1 MRCRATLKNR
11 LREQLMAFCPRP
23 TLPDRSSEVPVL
35 NPEILCL
42 FSAKQVKEIESL
54 SRPLRVLQNEV
65 LDMLAPAMTI
75 YEMAEEAME
84 RGESVDPMELREWTR
99 RLIRYI
105 GSISHRLT
113 LQRRIQVLG
122 TLNPR
127 LKMVSSKMA
136 SRCTDGKLFAE
147 DKVKLLK
154 EIVKRFPQLTV
165 SQNRLSARRYQLAAR
180 RPPSAA
186 TWQRRFPPGPHSRPR
201 HPAAHQS
208 PGLEGFP
215 ARNPAPASAPI
226 SPGPRAPGLL
236 GGQPLPGGVGGPRN
250 QDLQLPKRRP
260 TPGKRYQCSGDGCR
274 LACRSMKELLDH
286 MRVHY
291 RPTQSV
297 EGKAF
302 RCSAHG
308 CAESFPDMQALMGH
322 VKAHYKLNR
331 YFKCENCMSRFQTY
345 RSLFKHLH
353 SCTDSATS
361 SPSPAPAAE
370 KPVSVPPPGLE
381 GDPVGT
387 PPEEL
392 PKLQSSVRQNALL
405 PGPMEAAL
413 AADPLPASLRGAL
426 ESVPAL
432 AHSFPLLEQPL
443 FGPPSLARFSGPPP
457 PPVAGPFLPF
467 VHSTTYGLPQAAV
480 QSRLRPLLPAPGLP
494 VSNAVWKKSQ
504 GHSSN
509 SRIVWEHTRGR
520 YTCMQCPYSTASR
533 EEMTQHIDDHRKNP
547 SPPGRLEADAEQ
559 QVHLLFANTVEEVV
573 TSPLTKFTDD
583 SKMGSEGQVLRIRQD
598 LGRLWK

>member
-1 MRCRATLKNR
+1 MVQRRRRQEGMPGEERAWNSPKQRPGWEGSGSLSSQSQFDSDQGGVVWGVSRQSGLGQRGAGAESPQSSDRQQRPTGSQQDWSRPTFFSGGWNPGEGQAETESHGRGEQGSDFGREEGSPRRSPSPVEAATSAPAAQSLRWTPREQLVQYWMRCRATLKNR

-208 PGLEGFP
+208 P
-215 ARNPAPASAPI
+215 A
-226 SPGPRAPGLL
+226 
-236 GGQPLPGGVGGPRN
+236 GQR
-250 QDLQLPKRRP
+250 
-260 TPGKRYQCSGDGCR
+260 
-274 LACRSMKELLDH
+274 
-286 MRVHY
+286 
-291 RPTQSV
+291 
-297 EGKAF
+297 
-302 RCSAHG
+302 
-308 CAESFPDMQALMGH
+308 
-322 VKAHYKLNR
+322 
-331 YFKCENCMSRFQTY
+331 
-345 RSLFKHLH
+345 
-353 SCTDSATS
+353 
-361 SPSPAPAAE
+361 
-370 KPVSVPPPGLE
+370 
-381 GDPVGT
+381 
-387 PPEEL
+387 
-392 PKLQSSVRQNALL
+392 
-405 PGPMEAAL
+405 
-413 AADPLPASLRGAL
+413 
-426 ESVPAL
+426 
-432 AHSFPLLEQPL
+432 
-443 FGPPSLARFSGPPP
+443 
-457 PPVAGPFLPF
+457 
-467 VHSTTYGLPQAAV
+467 
-480 QSRLRPLLPAPGLP
+480 
-494 VSNAVWKKSQ
+494 
-504 GHSSN
+504 
-509 SRIVWEHTRGR
+509 
-520 YTCMQCPYSTASR
+520 
-533 EEMTQHIDDHRKNP
+533 
-547 SPPGRLEADAEQ
+547 
-559 QVHLLFANTVEEVV
+559 
-573 TSPLTKFTDD
+573 
-583 SKMGSEGQVLRIRQD
+583 GSENQQ
-598 LGRLWK
+598 

>member
-1 MRCRATLKNR
+1 KGWEEQNCGLSLLRVGVPSPPASGNRVLSGGSAPRAPLARRRVWALPVRT
-11 LREQLMAFCPRP
+11 REQPPFEPASP
-23 TLPDRSSEVPVL
+23 TP
-35 NPEILCL
+35 
-42 FSAKQVKEIESL
+42 
-54 SRPLRVLQNEV
+54 
-65 LDMLAPAMTI
+65 
-75 YEMAEEAME
+75 EEA
-84 RGESVDPMELREWTR
+84 S
-99 RLIRYI
+99 
-105 GSISHRLT
+105 GS
-113 LQRRIQVLG
+113 
-122 TLNPR
+122 
-127 LKMVSSKMA
+127 
-136 SRCTDGKLFAE
+136 
-147 DKVKLLK
+147 LL
-154 EIVKRFPQLTV
+154 
-165 SQNRLSARRYQLAAR
+165 
-180 RPPSAA
+180 
-186 TWQRRFPPGPHSRPR
+186 W
-201 HPAAHQS
+201 
-208 PGLEGFP
+208 
-215 ARNPAPASAPI
+215 PAPASAPI

-361 SPSPAPAAE
+361 SPSPAPAA
-370 KPVSVPPPGLE
+370 
-381 GDPVGT
+381 
-387 PPEEL
+387 
-392 PKLQSSVRQNALL
+392 
-405 PGPMEAAL
+405 AL

-504 GHSSN
+504 GERCTGWRSPQVGPAVPGSAARRLRRLAPPCPQPQDRLVQPRALGSEAWEGVPVLRNARRSPTGGNQSGVGPGGACERSAMHTQSAPEARGFGRPLPVRVRDVRPGSSGRN
-509 SRIVWEHTRGR
+509 RVPSRGEAPR
-520 YTCMQCPYSTASR
+520 PASR
-533 EEMTQHIDDHRKNP
+533 GAGLWGGAGRAGALPGQASGAWPTGARGIAGQAGSRALLRAGLRPRAGERGSVGPVSLRFRPDGRALLQQPHRVGAHPGPLHLHAVPVLHGLAGGDDPAHRRP
-547 SPPGRLEADAEQ
+547 PQEPVPTRPPG
-559 QVHLLFANTVEEVV
+559 
-573 TSPLTKFTDD
+573 
-583 SKMGSEGQVLRIRQD
+583 G
-598 LGRLWK
+598 